1 MTSKSELD
9 QRIVA
14 NVAVQDTLTAA
25 LRTARQEDAD
35 AKVALEQAALDMAR
49 EEEYLSRAY
58 QHKTYE
64 IVQAPAWEQVKIDP
78 RTGEANQDWSAIV
91 IERALKD
98 DVEWAERLG
107 KFYKTQ
113 EAHVEAR
120 SVVHGGKAKMDTLMD
135 QLASARSQANVLA
148 EWLRFLAGGE

>member
-1 MTSKSELD
+1 MTSLHLFPDSYARGKDGEGVLD
-9 QRIVA
+9 EYFKGQR
-14 NVAVQDTLTAA
+14 AA
-25 LRTARQEDAD
+25 
-35 AKVALEQAALDMAR
+35 QAALDMAR

-120 SVVHGGKAKMDTLMD
+120 SVVHGAKAKMDALMD
-135 QLASARSQANVLA
+135 QLVSARSQANVLA
-148 EWLRFLAGGE
+148 EWLRFLSD